1 MLGFSAHARSVG
13 LRPSRQE
20 PRTPPSWP
28 LADDHAPRTVIS
40 AQHQSAVQSPTKP
53 LRVQSPFSSNHK
65 HPHRQANNKGSTG
78 GRSTRKPQRHP
89 TTTVIS
95 IFAPQLLIGGKAFHI
110 HAPPLAQL
118 GPSPLAACGKLTL
131 LSQCSGRPPG
141 TQYPHNRATDRKM
154 LFPLC
159 SRPILPGSRAAWVD
173 REPRGL
179 GRRVGRLLLVAAGRI
194 IPKDPLPPMAP
205 WRMAALQHAPAR
217 RALTLSRPQ
226 TTTAAKPY
234 GQVT

>member
-1 MLGFSAHARSVG
+1 MRVRSGFDQAAKS
-13 LRPSRQE
+13 
-20 PRTPPSWP
+20 
-28 LADDHAPRTVIS
+28 HAPPLLGLLPTTTHPERSS
-40 AQHQSAVQSPTKP
+40 APNTNRLSNHQPLKP

-78 GRSTRKPQRHP
+78 GKPQTHP
-89 TTTVIS
+89 TTAVIS

-141 TQYPHNRATDRKM
+141 TRYPHNRATDRKM